1 MRYVHDS
8 ALPAPY
14 LCHIIHKDPPGEP
27 KYFPFLRHSLSV
39 PFVLFPYDARCSVNL
54 ILLRVTFLLG
64 NGSIVSLPES
74 VLPSERFD
82 GSGITLPT
90 TKRFKFYNFV
100 FCRKSI

>member
-54 ILLRVTFLLG
+54 ILLRVTFLLVAMVQY
-64 NGSIVSLPES
+64 SFAP
-74 VLPSERFD
+74 R
-82 GSGITLPT
+82 
-90 TKRFKFYNFV
+90 KRSAV
-100 FCRKSI
+100 RAI